1 MWPRGPQPAFGP
13 LPNASAPDM
22 TPLNIGIIGAG
33 VIASIAHRHTFN
45 RNPDKLRVVAIC
57 DKDLARAQE
66 LASLL
71 AADDIATCEHHAEL
85 LANEAVDT
93 VLVAVP
99 PFLASTMACDAL
111 AAGKHVLME
120 KPMGNTGED
129 AAKVLA
135 AAEHAAGRL
144 MVAENWFWVPSAIRL
159 RERAKVGEWPFGAPE
174 LVALHQF
181 WKMTPHTIPQF
192 YYSSWRHDE
201 RLTHGY
207 LIEGG
212 CHTVNLIRELFGMP
226 SGILG
231 RMFSIDPA
239 LGRRDSL
246 LANCL
251 LAGKTPCQLTMTYG
265 MESPAGRTT
274 LYLHAKE
281 GTVIAHEWD
290 KLTFVPAVGEP
301 TVEDCTSAHADTH
314 EATWMHFYDVIA
326 NGAPM
331 AFTPQQSYEDIL
343 FMQQLIDAAHDDVA
357 TADKA

>member
-1 MWPRGPQPAFGP
+1 
-13 LPNASAPDM
+13 M
-22 TPLNIGIIGAG
+22 TQLNIGIIGAG
-33 VIASIAHRHTFN
+33 VIATIAHRHTFN
-45 RNPDKLRVVAIC
+45 RHPQKFRVVAIC
-57 DKDLARAQE
+57 DTDPERSKE

-71 AADDIATCEHHAEL
+71 EFDDIATYEKHTEL
-85 LANEAVDT
+85 LANAKVDT

-99 PFLASTMACDAL
+99 PYLASSMTCDAL
-111 AAGKHVLME
+111 ASGKHVFME
-120 KPMGNTGED
+120 KPMGNTAAD
-129 AAKVLA
+129 AAKVLD
-135 AAEHAAGRL
+135 AAESSLGRL

-159 RERAKVGEWPFGAPE
+159 REIARNGDWPFGEPE

-192 YYSSWRHDE
+192 YHSPWRHDE

-231 RMFSIDPA
+231 RMYSVDPA

-246 LANCL
+246 IANCL
-251 LAGKTPCQLTMTYG
+251 LNEKTPCQITMTYG

-290 KLTFVPAVGEP
+290 KLTFVPAEGEP
-301 TVEDCTSAHADTH
+301 TVVPCKTPHADTH
-314 EATWMHFYDVIA
+314 EATWMHFHNVIVNDA
-326 NGAPM
+326 DM
-331 AFTPQQSYEDIL
+331 ALTPQQSYGDIL
-343 FMQQLIDAAHDDVA
+343 FMQQLIDAARDDVSGGVA
-357 TADKA
+357 H